1 MSGFKASDYPKIEEL
16 NIKKLVLLMRHLN
29 YELQEGVINYDLWL
43 DMYSEWLKY
52 MKHLGPYV
60 AAGFKD
66 VEEKMNCVRSNR
78 ELLCQKLK
86 FITKQD
92 L

>member
-1 MSGFKASDYPKIEEL
+1 VTGVQTCALPIY
-16 NIKKLVLLMRHLN
+16 LN

-66 VEEKMNCVRSNR
+66 VEEKMHCVRNNR
-78 ELLCQKLK
+78 ELLTHKLK
-86 FITKQD
+86 FITKSD
-92 L
+92 A